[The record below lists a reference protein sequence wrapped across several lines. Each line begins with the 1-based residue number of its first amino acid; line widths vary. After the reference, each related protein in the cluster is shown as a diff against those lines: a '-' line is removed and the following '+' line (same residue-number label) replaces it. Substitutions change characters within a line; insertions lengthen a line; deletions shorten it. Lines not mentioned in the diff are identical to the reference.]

1 MLFRS
6 ILPPE
11 RRYKRFPSSLIIID
25 DSIGTQLFGLNR
37 KNPLVNFYI
46 RARHYGCSIILSTQY
61 WNSLNK
67 AIRANATFLALF
79 KNKDKKQLNSI
90 YEEVASNITFDDF
103 IRMFEDATEDK
114 YSFLYI
120 DLEKADFRRSFNS
133 PYHL

>member
-1 MLFRS
+1 MC
-6 ILPPE
+6 
-11 RRYKRFPSSLIIID
+11 SSDL
-25 DSIGTQLFGLNR
+25 
-37 KNPLVNFYI
+37 
-46 RARHYGCSIILSTQY
+46 
-61 WNSLNK
+61 
-67 AIRANATFLALF
+67 
-79 KNKDKKQLNSI
+79 NKDKKQLNSI